1 MRTRYS
7 VFMPLRLALLAL
19 LFLACDRRVEP
30 YVPPDQEPPPSGRPV
45 RIPGLERPAVNTD
58 PLPTAGARMGV
69 PGVAQEDSAAA
80 IRGEVRLG
88 PGVAAPDGGVLFV
101 IARGARPGPP
111 LAVKRLDPGPFPMAF
126 SLGPSDVMIQGVPF
140 AGPIRLTARL
150 DRDGDPLTRDPDDLT
165 AESPAALVPGTT
177 GIELILN

>member
-1 MRTRYS
+1 M
-7 VFMPLRLALLAL
+7 VFRLALMAL

-30 YVPPDQEPPPSGRPV
+30 YVPPEQEPPPSGRPV

-58 PLPTAGARMGV
+58 SPPAAGARMGA
-69 PGVAQEDSAAA
+69 PAAA
-80 IRGEVRLG
+80 QQDSGAAIQGEIRLG
-88 PGVAAPDGGVLFV
+88 PGAATPDGGVLFV
-101 IARGARPGPP
+101 IARGASPGPP
-111 LAVKRLDPGPFPMAF
+111 LAVKRLDPGPFPMVF

-150 DRDGDPLTRDPDDLT
+150 DSDGDPLTRGPDDLA
-165 AESPAALVPGTT
+165 AEHPSALAPGTT